1 MVAGWRYDWTYG
13 KRSIHWFLTVCAKFY
28 AELLWID
35 WCKRYTITA
44 SKWWVS
50 PVPQEAFVVK
60 SVWLSWFM
68 VFNANFNN
76 IQLYRGGQFYWWRKP
91 EYLEKNTDLP
101 QVTDKL
107 YHIMLYRMYLACAGF
122 ELTTLV
128 VIGTDCIG
136 IYKANYTI
144 RPRRP
149 LKSVWS
155 TTPVIEGTQ
164 GTCLNAI
171 LTWI

>member
-35 WCKRYTITA
+35 WCKRYTLTA

-50 PVPQEAFVVK
+50 PVPQEASVVK

-76 IQLYRGGQFYWWRKP
+76 IAVISWRSVLLVEETGVPGKKHRP
-91 EYLEKNTDLP
+91 AASHWQILSQNVVSNVPRMCWVRTHNVSGDRHWLHRYL
-101 QVTDKL
+101 
-107 YHIMLYRMYLACAGF
+107 
-122 ELTTLV
+122 
-128 VIGTDCIG
+128 
-136 IYKANYTI
+136 
-144 RPRRP
+144 
-149 LKSVWS
+149 
-155 TTPVIEGTQ
+155 
-164 GTCLNAI
+164 
-171 LTWI
+171 